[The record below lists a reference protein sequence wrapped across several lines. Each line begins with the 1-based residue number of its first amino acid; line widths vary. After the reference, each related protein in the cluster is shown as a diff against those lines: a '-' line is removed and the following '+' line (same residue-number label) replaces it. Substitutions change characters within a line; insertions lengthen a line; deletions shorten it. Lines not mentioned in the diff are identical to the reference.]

1 MASPIVAHSNATILP
16 ATVRRRSRFLSFLI
30 GFLLGVVGGATGLL
44 LLMFI
49 AAAHRPLVTITPSR
63 VNPDV
68 SISIKED
75 YLNQQAND
83 TLRTTHPVVLPYVSV
98 SRIELDL
105 QPGNQMYLK
114 PTFHTDFFD
123 LGATVTNQVVIENGQ
138 LTLHMEG
145 DPQLGD
151 IPVPIS
157 LLPFNLP
164 AIIRQAVDQINN
176 DVLSS
181 AINRQLTAGFGS
193 DQFRISDVETSE
205 EYITFLLNQK

>member
-1 MASPIVAHSNATILP
+1 VASPIVAHTNSIVQHGTE
-16 ATVRRRSRFLSFLI
+16 RRRSRFFAFVI
-30 GFLLGVVGGATGLL
+30 GFLLGLLGGGTGLL
-44 LLMFI
+44 FLMLT

-83 TLRTTHPVVLPYVSV
+83 TLHTTSPVVMPYVTV
-98 SRIELDL
+98 SQVELDL

-123 LGATVTNQVVIENGQ
+123 VGATVVNKVAIENGQ
-138 LTLHMEG
+138 LALHMQG

-164 AIIRQAVDQINN
+164 AIVHDAVDRINN

-181 AINRQLTAGFGS
+181 EINRQLSAGFGS
-193 DQFRISDVETSE
+193 DQFRISDVSTSE
-205 EYITFLLNQK
+205 EYITFLLNRK